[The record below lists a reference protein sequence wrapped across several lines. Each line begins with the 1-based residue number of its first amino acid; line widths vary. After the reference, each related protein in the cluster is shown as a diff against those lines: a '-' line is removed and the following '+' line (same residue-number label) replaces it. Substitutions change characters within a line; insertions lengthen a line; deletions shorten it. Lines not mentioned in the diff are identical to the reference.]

1 MMQKHCKNCLF
12 LLTNAAFTEYSVP
25 SSRAC
30 SLLIR
35 LSRWFPRDSQCR
47 SGPQILLGICELSTD
62 SLFLFVMKIRYA
74 KYSMEPTDSHALF
87 WVSLWNKVA
96 VRLAVAT
103 NEKRT
108 EVSLIRIDTLAPR
121 QGPCPMTQSMCGE
134 TLLLPW
140 RLAAQIQG
148 RRLRKELSGQAGQGS
163 RVSLFSFANMY
174 VFT

>member
-1 MMQKHCKNCLF
+1 MQLSQSILF
-12 LLTNAAFTEYSVP
+12 PPPEPAL
-25 SSRAC
+25 SSFD
-30 SLLIR
+30 
-35 LSRWFPRDSQCR
+35 SRWFPRDSQCR